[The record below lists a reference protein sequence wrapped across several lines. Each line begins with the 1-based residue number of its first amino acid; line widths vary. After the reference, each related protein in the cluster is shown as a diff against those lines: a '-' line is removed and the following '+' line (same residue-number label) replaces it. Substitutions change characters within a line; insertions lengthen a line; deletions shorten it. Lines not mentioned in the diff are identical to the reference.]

1 MSQNIDLSP
10 YGITDVRE
18 IVHNPSYEQLFEEE
32 LREDLEGYERGVLT
46 ESGAVAVRTGE
57 FTGRSPKDKFIV
69 YDEVSRDNLW
79 WTSKQAPNDNKPIT
93 PAVWAELKALVAR
106 QLTGKRLFRMAP
118 IHHHYELKGWPEPR
132 VIVRFWIITVMLV
145 LFGLATLKLR

>member
-57 FTGRSPKDKFIV
+57 FAHWV
-69 YDEVSRDNLW
+69 EESRVPGPDA
-79 WTSKQAPNDNKPIT
+79 AP
-93 PAVWAELKALVAR
+93 
-106 QLTGKRLFRMAP
+106 G
-118 IHHHYELKGWPEPR
+118 
-132 VIVRFWIITVMLV
+132 
-145 LFGLATLKLR
+145 